1 MVNLGTYLLSLELE
15 VGSSLM
21 QLSPLP
27 VGTVLTSVSV
37 IIELH
42 CRTLSWCCRELP
54 GGVGETQGFPG
65 CSVVKNLHANAG
77 NTDLIPT
84 LGRSSEGGNGNH
96 SSIPAWII
104 PWTEEPSG
112 LQSMGC
118 KESGKT

>member
-42 CRTLSWCCRELP
+42 CRTLSWCCRKLL
-54 GGVGETQGFPG
+54 GVGKEPHINAV
-65 CSVVKNLHANAG
+65 CSAVNVA
-77 NTDLIPT
+77 
-84 LGRSSEGGNGNH
+84 EV
-96 SSIPAWII
+96 
-104 PWTEEPSG
+104 
-112 LQSMGC
+112 
-118 KESGKT
+118 